1 MRLYVYCLAEG
12 VHQLNKTPPGVSG
25 AEVRIVEFEEDLSAL
40 VSPCRSDAF
49 QVTRKNALAHHEVV
63 GSITEQTT
71 PLPARFGTLVT
82 IEQLRNYVSTHRP
95 AIKAKLAHVRG
106 GVEMTVRMIRT
117 IDGADTSQEF
127 RNEDV
132 RGPGTAFLL
141 EKRREILREE
151 AGAGQKGQLSSW
163 LREKLGDL
171 IKEEKISVTSSD
183 TVILARADHLIE
195 RVNVQEYRTR
205 MATAVEERPEVRFMV
220 SGPWPPYSFAN
231 IELEFS
237 SQFGVS

>member
-12 VHQLNKTPPGVSG
+12 IDRLKKTLRGVSG
-25 AEVRIVEFEEDLSAL
+25 TPVRIVQFEDLSA
-40 VSPCRSDAF
+40 VVTVCGADAF

-63 GSITEQTT
+63 QSITEQTT
-71 PLPARFGTLVT
+71 PLPARFGALVT
-82 IEQLRNYVSTHRP
+82 VEQLSNYVSTNHQ

-106 GVEMTVRMIRT
+106 GVEMNVRMIRT
-117 IDGADTSQEF
+117 ITGADTSQESE
-127 RNEDV
+127 NENIP
-132 RGPGTAFLL
+132 GPGTAFLL
-141 EKRREILREE
+141 EKRKEIVRAE
-151 AGAGQKGQLSSW
+151 AGVDQKKQLSSW

-171 IKEEKISVTSSD
+171 IKEEKISIVPSE

-195 RVNVQEYRTR
+195 RKNVQEYRTK
-205 MATAVEERPEVRFMV
+205 MAKAVEERPEVRFMV

-237 SQFGVS
+237 RQFGVS

>member
-12 VHQLNKTPPGVSG
+12 VDRLNNTLRGVSD
-25 AEVRIVEFEEDLSAL
+25 APVRIVKFEDLSAV
-40 VSPCRSDAF
+40 VSDCRPEDF

-63 GSITEQTT
+63 QSITEQTT
-71 PLPARFGTLVT
+71 PLPARFGALVT
-82 IEQLRNYVSTHRP
+82 VEQLSNYVSTHHQ

-106 GVEMTVRMIRT
+106 GVEMNVRMIRT
-117 IDGADTSQEF
+117 ITRADASQVPE
-127 RNEDV
+127 NENV
-132 RGPGTAFLL
+132 PGPGTAFLL
-141 EKRREILREE
+141 EKRKEILRAE
-151 AGAGQKGQLSSW
+151 AGVDRKKQLSSW

-171 IKEEKISVTSSD
+171 IKEEKISIVPSE

-195 RVNVQEYRTR
+195 RVDVQEYRTK
-205 MATAVEERPEVRFMV
+205 MGKAVEERPEVRFMV

>member
-12 VHQLNKTPPGVSG
+12 VERLNKTLRGVSG
-25 AEVRIVEFEEDLSAL
+25 AEVRIVEFDEDLSAL
-40 VSPCRSDAF
+40 VSVYRSEDF
-49 QVTRKNALAHHEVV
+49 QVSRKNALAHHEVV
-63 GSITEQTT
+63 RSITEQTT
-71 PLPARFGTLVT
+71 PLPARFGTVVT
-82 IEQLRNYVSTHRP
+82 IEQLRNYVSTHHE

-117 IDGADTSQEF
+117 INAAATSPDS
-127 RNEDV
+127 NSV
-132 RGPGTAFLL
+132 GPGTAFLL
-141 EKRREILREE
+141 EKRREILRDD
-151 AGAGQKGQLSSW
+151 AGTAQRGELSGW
-163 LREKLGDL
+163 LREQLGDL
-171 IKEEKISVTSSD
+171 IKEEKISVTPSE

-195 RVNVQEYRTR
+195 RVNVEPYRTR
-205 MATAVEERPEVRFMV
+205 MVRAVKERPEIRFMV

>member
-12 VHQLNKTPPGVSG
+12 VERLNKTLRGVSG
-25 AEVRIVEFEEDLSAL
+25 AEVRIVEFDEDLSAL
-40 VSPCRSDAF
+40 VTVYRSEDF
-49 QVTRKNALAHHEVV
+49 QVSRKNALAHHEVV
-63 GSITEQTT
+63 RSITEQTT
-71 PLPARFGTLVT
+71 PLPARFGTVVT
-82 IEQLRNYVSTHRP
+82 IEQLRNYVSTHHE

-117 IDGADTSQEF
+117 INAPDTPQESKSAG
-127 RNEDV
+127 
-132 RGPGTAFLL
+132 GPGTAFLL
-141 EKRREILREE
+141 EKRREILREQ
-151 AGAGQKGQLSSW
+151 AGGAQKGQLSSW
-163 LREKLGDL
+163 LREQLGDL
-171 IKEEKISVTSSD
+171 IKEEKISVTPSE

-205 MATAVEERPEVRFMV
+205 MARAVKERPEIRFMV